1 MPQFHQSAV
10 VPYEKEQMFALVN
23 DVAAYPQFLPG
34 CAAAQVLEQTST
46 MMKAAILVA
55 KFGVRKMF
63 VTRNTLVPGQR
74 IDMALVEGP
83 FRHLSGGWQFV
94 AQEGARC
101 KIELTLQ
108 FEFKNPLIAL
118 AFGKIFTELAASM
131 ISAFTLRAEQIY
143 GKQ

>member
-10 VPYEKEQMFALVN
+10 VPYKKEQMFALVN

-34 CAAAQVLEQTST
+34 CAAAQVLEHTST
-46 MMKAAILVA
+46 MMKASILVA
-55 KFGVRKMF
+55 KFGVRKKF

-74 IDMALVEGP
+74 IEMALVEGP
-83 FRHLSGGWQFV
+83 FRHLRGGWQFV
-94 AQEGARC
+94 AHDEARC
-101 KIELTLQ
+101 KIELILQ

>member
-10 VPYEKEQMFALVN
+10 VPYKKEQMFALVN

-34 CAAAQVLEQTST
+34 CAAAQVLEQSST
-46 MMKAAILVA
+46 MMKASILVA

-74 IDMALVEGP
+74 IEMALVEGP

-94 AQEGARC
+94 AQGGARC